1 MVHKKACLLATGNN
15 NSSHA
20 NCMNQVEGILTRF
33 KYSLVYFED
42 GTRQYFCQWGGGGV
56 EGGMVTV
63 QLTLPPLVL
72 NLMTES
78 SFDPFLIRLPLLD
91 QYIEQ

>member
-42 GTRQYFCQWGGGGV
+42 GTRQYFCQWGGGG
-56 EGGMVTV
+56 GGGRYG
-63 QLTLPPLVL
+63 
-72 NLMTES
+72 NS
-78 SFDPFLIRLPLLD
+78 SANPTTPGPEFND
-91 QYIEQ
+91 

>member
-33 KYSLVYFED
+33 KYSEVIVVINFLWYILKMGQDNIFVS
-42 GTRQYFCQWGGGGV
+42 GGGREV
-56 EGGMVTV
+56 W
-63 QLTLPPLVL
+63 
-72 NLMTES
+72 
-78 SFDPFLIRLPLLD
+78 
-91 QYIEQ
+91 